1 MRKIVL
7 LVSFVVVTM
16 LIAAVLLYENSQFE
30 QGLPQPEFEATLP
43 VSTGEKTKEDC
54 GCQEKK
60 NGYSGEKHE
69 IVGELQL
76 VKIDAQKT

>member
-43 VSTGEKTKEDC
+43 VSTGEKTKED
-54 GCQEKK
+54 
-60 NGYSGEKHE
+60 
-69 IVGELQL
+69 
-76 VKIDAQKT
+76 